1 MVRARRLKRGF
12 SFGGRMPWGVG
23 LLLALTV
30 VSSLLVAFTS
40 RHAAPLFGVT
50 ALVPEEV
57 WRGQLWRLV
66 TWPFIQPSPIGL
78 IFTGF
83 IFYWFGSDVALHWG
97 SRRFVSV
104 FGGVMALAGVATCLI
119 ARLDP
124 SVLTQAYL
132 GAWALTAALTVAWGF
147 WFPERTVRIYL
158 VLPIQGYWLAWL
170 TIAITVVCSVYWGW
184 ETLLPELLAEGGVL
198 TWIFRRRIRAF
209 VWPKAKTAR
218 RAPKKKA
225 ASARESAENVAYLRL
240 VESDDQEPPAL
251 SKDMEKRVSELIS
264 GRKTSEGE

>member
-1 MVRARRLKRGF
+1 MVRARRLTQGF

-40 RHAAPLFGVT
+40 RHAEPLFGF
-50 ALVPEEV
+50 ASLVPEEV
-57 WRGQLWRLV
+57 WRGQVWRLV

-78 IFTGF
+78 LFTGF
-83 IFYWFGSDVALHWG
+83 IFYWFGSDLALHWG

-104 FGGVMALAGVATCLI
+104 FAGVMAVAGVATCLI
-119 ARLDP
+119 ARVDR

-147 WFPERTVRIYL
+147 WFPDRTVRIYL
-158 VLPIQGYWLAWL
+158 ILPIQGYWLAWL

-184 ETLLPELLAEGGVL
+184 ETLLPELLAEGAVL
-198 TWIFRRRIRAF
+198 TWLFRRRIRAQ
-209 VWPKAKTAR
+209 VWPKARNVPR
-218 RAPKKKA
+218 RAPSDNAK
-225 ASARESAENVAYLRL
+225 SARKRPENVAYLRL
-240 VESDDQEPPAL
+240 VESNEEPPAL
-251 SKDMEKRVSELIS
+251 PEDVEKRVSELIS
-264 GRKTSEGE
+264 GRRKSDGE